1 MFAGPCAAAQGLFL
15 SMKPSQYAL
24 WRGFYL
30 SAAKNYLLRGTYLQL
45 PKFLY
50 TVIISTCCR
59 RYGTGTADE
68 ALVHR
73 GIYMRV
79 KIEIV
84 EGQEE
89 EEVVIRCGALNDS
102 VISLQDYLS
111 KQNSGKRCLSLA
123 DGGTDF
129 FIPMEDIYF
138 FETEGRELR
147 AHTADRIFTCG
158 YKLYELEE
166 MLPGSFMRI
175 SKSTIANLDYIYSIT
190 RNLTAS
196 SIVEF
201 KGSRKKAMVSRSYY
215 KLLLER
221 LNTRRTGR

>member
-1 MFAGPCAAAQGLFL
+1 MEV
-15 SMKPSQYAL
+15 SVK
-24 WRGFYL
+24 
-30 SAAKNYLLRGTYLQL
+30 
-45 PKFLY
+45 
-50 TVIISTCCR
+50 
-59 RYGTGTADE
+59 
-68 ALVHR
+68 
-73 GIYMRV
+73 V

-84 EGQEE
+84 EGLEE
-89 EEVVIRCGALNDS
+89 EEAVIRCRELNDFC
-102 VISLQDYLS
+102 ISLQNYLS
-111 KQNSGKRCLSLA
+111 KQNNGKRCLLLT

-129 FIPMEDIYF
+129 FIPMSDIYF

-147 AHTADRIFTCG
+147 AHTADKIFFCG

-196 SIVEF
+196 SMVEF
-201 KGSRKKAMVSRSYY
+201 KGSRKKTMVSRSYY

-221 LNTRRTGR
+221 LNTRRLGR

>member
-1 MFAGPCAAAQGLFL
+1 
-15 SMKPSQYAL
+15 MK
-24 WRGFYL
+24 
-30 SAAKNYLLRGTYLQL
+30 
-45 PKFLY
+45 
-50 TVIISTCCR
+50 
-59 RYGTGTADE
+59 
-68 ALVHR
+68 
-73 GIYMRV
+73 V

-84 EGQEE
+84 EGLEE
-89 EEVVIRCGALNDS
+89 EEAVIRCSELNDFC
-102 VISLQDYLS
+102 ISLQNYLS
-111 KQNSGKRCLSLA
+111 KQNNGKRCLLLT

-129 FIPMEDIYF
+129 FIPMGDIYF

-147 AHTADRIFTCG
+147 AHTADKIFFCS

-196 SIVEF
+196 SMVEF
-201 KGSRKKAMVSRSYY
+201 RDSKNKTMVSRSYY

-221 LNTRRTGR
+221 LNTRKLGR